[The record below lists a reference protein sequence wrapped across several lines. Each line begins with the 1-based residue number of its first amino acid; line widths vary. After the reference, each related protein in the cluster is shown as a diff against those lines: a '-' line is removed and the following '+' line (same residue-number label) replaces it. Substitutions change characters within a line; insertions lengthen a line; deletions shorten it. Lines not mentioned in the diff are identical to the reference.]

1 LVDDV
6 LDMARIEVN
15 RMTLARDEIDPRSL
29 VDEAVHIV
37 QDHVAAKRLDLK
49 LDIEPDLPTLWI
61 DRLRI
66 RQVLLNLLVNAARF
80 TEQGHIQIGIARR
93 GDDIVFR
100 VSDTGRGIPPQDL
113 DKIFEEF
120 RSTDQ
125 PLSAWHSGTG
135 LGLPISK
142 KLVELHHGHM
152 GVDSVYGQGTTF
164 WFTLPISP
172 VVRGRWTSTE
182 EDPPVTQVGASSRIL
197 VAIHEDERVV
207 RVLNRHLD
215 NYRVIHAQDAADGSH
230 IARELQAIGLIS
242 EHPIPNA
249 RLPDRLL
256 RIQCPLP
263 SARRAAIALGAS
275 DLLVKPV
282 SRRDLLAAI
291 EHVKHPIERLLIAD
305 DDAEI
310 VRLFRRMLRTQFPAS
325 ACLEASTGA
334 EALQIMRSKRPD
346 LVLLDLIMP
355 ETNGHTVLE
364 EMAADRALADIP
376 VILVTARGQEADDVP
391 GLRGDI
397 RVSKGVAFRTGE
409 VLRCLDAI
417 VDAMTP
423 GWRPIRQA
431 AAAPEEPS
439 LG

>member
-1 LVDDV
+1 
-6 LDMARIEVN
+6 
-15 RMTLARDEIDPRSL
+15 
-29 VDEAVHIV
+29 
-37 QDHVAAKRLDLK
+37 
-49 LDIEPDLPTLWI
+49 
-61 DRLRI
+61 
-66 RQVLLNLLVNAARF
+66 
-80 TEQGHIQIGIARR
+80 
-93 GDDIVFR
+93 
-100 VSDTGRGIPPQDL
+100 
-113 DKIFEEF
+113 
-120 RSTDQ
+120 
-125 PLSAWHSGTG
+125 
-135 LGLPISK
+135 
-142 KLVELHHGHM
+142 
-152 GVDSVYGQGTTF
+152 
-164 WFTLPISP
+164 
-172 VVRGRWTSTE
+172 
-182 EDPPVTQVGASSRIL
+182 
-197 VAIHEDERVV
+197 
-207 RVLNRHLD
+207 
-215 NYRVIHAQDAADGSH
+215 VIHAQDAADGSH